1 VTARCSVASTWGSAG
16 GLRCSSS
23 SRGVTSAARSWV
35 SVPRRVIPC
44 ALSRIGYKVLAIDIE
59 PEPYVGTTE
68 CCSVETVKRDL
79 ERPFTASLELDCI
92 VFTEVW
98 DVKAC
103 LRGQFERC

>member
-1 VTARCSVASTWGSAG
+1 LDLGAQPFI
-16 GLRCSSS
+16 
-23 SRGVTSAARSWV
+23 V
-35 SVPRRVIPC
+35 SC
-44 ALSRIGYKVLAIDIE
+44 ALRRMGYEVVAFDVE